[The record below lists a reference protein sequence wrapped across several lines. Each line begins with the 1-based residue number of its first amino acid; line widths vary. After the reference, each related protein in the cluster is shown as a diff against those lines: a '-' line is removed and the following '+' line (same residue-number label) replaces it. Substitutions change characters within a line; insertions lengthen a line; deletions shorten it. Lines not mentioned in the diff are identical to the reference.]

1 MQEFS
6 VSPREAASSLWRHRH
21 LTLTL
26 IRSDVAGR
34 YRGSMLGLAWSF
46 FHPVFMLL
54 VYTFVFSVVF
64 KARWSGGSGSNAE
77 FAIVLFAGLLVFG
90 LFSECINK
98 APGLILGNASY
109 VKKVLFPL
117 EILPWIAFG
126 SALFHMLIGLLV
138 WLLFYGLLLGV
149 PPLTAL
155 LLPVVLLPVVL
166 LTLGCS
172 WFLASLGVFV
182 RDVSQVVSVLTA
194 TLMFMSPIFYPVS
207 ALPEAYQPLLLM
219 NPLTPAVEQV
229 RDVLVWGRNPD
240 WSLFGVSLA
249 SSALVCWLGFA
260 WFQRTRR
267 GFADVM

>member
-6 VSPREAASSLWRHRH
+6 VSPREMAESLWRHRR
-21 LTLTL
+21 LALTL

-64 KARWSGGSGSNAE
+64 KARWSGGSESKAE

-90 LFSECINK
+90 LFSECVNK

-117 EILPWIAFG
+117 EILPWITFG
-126 SALFHMLIGLLV
+126 SALFHMLVGLLV
-138 WLLFYGLLLGV
+138 WLIFYVLLLGV
-149 PPLTAL
+149 PPLTAV
-155 LLPVVLLPVVL
+155 LLPIVLLPVVL

-182 RDVSQVVSVLTA
+182 RDVSQIVSVLTA

-207 ALPEAYQPLLLM
+207 VLPEAYQPLLLM

-229 RDVLVWGRNPD
+229 RDVLVWGRMPD
-240 WSLFGVSLA
+240 WTVFGVSFVA
-249 SSALVCWLGFA
+249 AVIVCWLGFA
-260 WFQRTRR
+260 WFQRTRK